1 MNNEGRQIISRNM
14 ILLMV
19 QVGLGFSWVRWE
31 NRVESALAEP
41 QGLGERR
48 EKEGDDAPRKDCG
61 HGLTSDLE
69 SECRLLNAA
78 SSQRTK
84 FRGIL

>member
-1 MNNEGRQIISRNM
+1 MNNEGRQITSRNV

-31 NRVESALAEP
+31 NRVESVLAEP

-48 EKEGDDAPRKDCG
+48 EKEGDHAPRKDCDRD
-61 HGLTSDLE
+61 LT
-69 SECRLLNAA
+69 
-78 SSQRTK
+78 K
-84 FRGIL
+84 